1 MAGSTAGVGSP
12 PVSPRSDEIMDRST
26 VHVGGETQPS
36 TGKQDTKLYQK
47 WVVTRTLVD
56 RLALPFFSFV
66 SNSFWST
73 GRYAVDHSK
82 SIASCVGKRTWAIGK
97 PVIKG
102 PGYVFFGLIGIPVI
116 SYLLVDRSL
125 KVVKLEKDLAL
136 FGWAGVIAASGL
148 GIVHVLPEG
157 IRNTFPVSSEN
168 STTKK

>member
-102 PGYVFFGLIGIPVI
+102 PGYVFFGLIGIP
-116 SYLLVDRSL
+116 
-125 KVVKLEKDLAL
+125 
-136 FGWAGVIAASGL
+136 AS
-148 GIVHVLPEG
+148 
-157 IRNTFPVSSEN
+157 S
-168 STTKK
+168 